1 MKLTDLKLGEQG
13 RIVTVPLYRMKE
25 LGLIAGTAFTV
36 VSKGAFGN
44 PIEITVAGCSLL
56 IDRRTAAE
64 TEVERCV

>member
-1 MKLTDLKLGEQG
+1 MKLTDLKPGEQG
-13 RIVTVPLYRMKE
+13 KIRTAPLYRMKE

-36 VSKGAFGN
+36 VSKGAFSN
-44 PIEITVAGCSLL
+44 PIEICAAGCNLL